1 MDLFES
7 NYIFQLSTEMVYV
20 IDGFPPPPL
29 GCSIVA
35 YSNSLFSLSNNSMRR
50 TPPRLAP
57 SLRGGPHPQDWEEEP
72 SNGSGANWSR
82 EHRSLHGSKERES
95 LGREYEGETRLPGRR
110 SQSNAVEKNA
120 GEPSIERAPAGRKRS
135 GSEDPYADGNDSD
148 LGDDGRHLKK
158 AKLVVAK
165 VGREESS
172 LPKASKSTSSGE
184 SSDSSLDNSKE
195 LLESRD
201 DVSSRHR
208 AEVSRSKVRSPYGG
222 SEEFHQHKGDTG
234 SWRHEESKER
244 LGAHGREHSQSRR
257 AQDEHGYDRRGR
269 EDRER
274 RDREEGS
281 RRERGGE
288 RDDDARRL
296 DRPDHGYY
304 KAREEAYRKRDKE
317 ESGHWQ
323 RSDDIQ
329 VQKTRVEDR
338 RRDDRSRYEGSN
350 KDARSVR
357 DRDRDR
363 DRSRGKDD
371 ARPHQWEGSRLRED
385 ASRTEREDDRT
396 RERSRRDGMR
406 GRESL
411 RVEEFRESDSRS
423 HRHMYILI
431 PVQLLT
437 KME

>member
-1 MDLFES
+1 
-7 NYIFQLSTEMVYV
+7 MVCVVSGY
-20 IDGFPPPPL
+20 PPPL
-29 GCSIVA
+29 FGAFCCI
-35 YSNSLFSLSNNSMRR
+35 FSFTFLLSNSMRR

-57 SLRGGPHPQDWEEEP
+57 SMRGGPHPPDWEEEP

-82 EHRSLHGSKERES
+82 EHRSLHGSRERES
-95 LGREYEGETRLPGRR
+95 LGREYEGETRVPGRR
-110 SQSNAVEKNA
+110 SQSNAIEKNT
-120 GEPSIERAPAGRKRS
+120 GEPSLERAPAGRKRF
-135 GSEDPYADGNDSD
+135 GSNDPSVDGNDSD
-148 LGDDGRHLKK
+148 LGDDGRHPKK
-158 AKLVVAK
+158 AKVVVAK

-172 LPKASKSTSSGE
+172 HPKPSKSTSSGE
-184 SSDSSLDNSKE
+184 SSGSSLDNSKE

-201 DVSSRHR
+201 DGSSRHR
-208 AEVSRSKVRSPYGG
+208 AEVSRSKVLSPYGG
-222 SEEFHQHKGDTG
+222 SEDFHQHKGDTG

-281 RRERGGE
+281 RRDRGGERGGE
-288 RDDDARRL
+288 RDDDMRRL

-350 KDARSVR
+350 KDARSAR
-357 DRDRDR
+357 DRDRER

-385 ASRTEREDDRT
+385 VSRTEREDDRT

-406 GRESL
+406 GRENL

-431 PVQLLT
+431 SVQLA
-437 KME
+437 KM